1 VVFALKNEYFLNEIM
16 ELYDIHEDIHA
27 ASTMPLRSLR
37 RQVLQ

>member
-16 ELYDIHEDIHA
+16 GLYDIHDGIHA